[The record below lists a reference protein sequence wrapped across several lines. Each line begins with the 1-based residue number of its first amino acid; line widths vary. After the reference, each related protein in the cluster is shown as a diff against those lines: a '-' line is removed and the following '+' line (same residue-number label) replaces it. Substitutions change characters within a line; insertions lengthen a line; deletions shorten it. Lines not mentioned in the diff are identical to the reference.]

1 MESAKSH
8 KNCGLHS
15 AFFSQNCGME
25 SAIFVF
31 EESISLLIVFLY
43 TTTSKISLSPN
54 CIVLLPET
62 LLLLKLKLNI

>member
-1 MESAKSH
+1 MESA
-8 KNCGLHS
+8 NY
-15 AFFSQNCGME
+15 SQNCGMK